1 MSIHYE
7 GKCDN
12 CGKENL
18 RVTVDVDIHDTL
30 GTLGME
36 EWCLECVRG
45 KGMEKKSQKNTRK
58 WPAT

>member
-7 GKCDN
+7 GECDN

-18 RVTVDVDIHDTL
+18 RVTIDVHIHDTL

-36 EWCLECVRG
+36 KWCLGCIRSNG
-45 KGMEKKSQKNTRK
+45 KEKNPQKNTRK